1 MPELISVNG
10 HRVSMGPG
18 ARAVWRGLSQS
29 HPEPVCIGTLALLLW
44 PDHARPARWRHTI
57 ETQISRLRGRLARAG
72 VRITSVVPHRYA
84 LAIESRSPCPPT
96 AEREGGGDGTP
107 SAIPAA
113 HSSHPPRQPADLG
126 QQHQRS
132 GKHQHTIPERRFCPA
147 ASRQPIEGLRV
158 RHAPKMQEQTP

>member
-1 MPELISVNG
+1 MPVLHINGLRCKLTATEAAIWRAVFIS
-10 HRVSMGPG
+10 HPVSMC
-18 ARAVWRGLSQS
+18 A
-29 HPEPVCIGTLALLLW
+29 GTLTRVMWPEAAL
-44 PDHARPARWRHTI
+44 PPATWRQGIATHLC
-57 ETQISRLRGRLARAG
+57 RLRRALRGTG
-72 VRITSVVPHRYA
+72 VSVENIAPFRYA
-84 LAIESRSPCPPT
+84 MVTESRSSCPPT
-96 AEREGGGDGTP
+96 TEREGGGDGTP